1 MLHTSHYSGVQKSSK
16 RVMESEL
23 LENTTAQLLL
33 PTQDIPMSAL
43 TKHSVAML
51 VKGPRSTYSIA
62 NTFPPHIHFWPL
74 LEIEPA

>member
-1 MLHTSHYSGVQKSSK
+1 MLHTNHSSEVQKSLK

-33 PTQDIPMSAL
+33 PTQDIPRSAL

-51 VKGPRSTYSIA
+51 VKGPRSTYLIT
-62 NTFPPHIHFWPL
+62 NTFPPHMHFWPL